1 MDYLL
6 TLKNRTVKEL
16 STRRLELVACKI
28 KIFPKQHILSNFDII
43 KCVGTGGFSK
53 VYLCRAYGQL
63 MALKAIVKGFIVEN
77 EK

>member
-1 MDYLL
+1 M
-6 TLKNRTVKEL
+6 
-16 STRRLELVACKI
+16 ACKI
-28 KIFPKQHILSNFDII
+28 KIFPKQRILSNFDII